1 MTPAGLYAL
10 TTVLDQLAPGKAAPR
25 APASP
30 STPGAAGAADGAKSA
45 STTATARAATAATV
59 GNAAA
64 LPLPATELPSTLPML
79 SGLAQLV
86 TRISAGDDGAA
97 ALAPVALPTPA
108 ADTAELPA
116 AIREAV
122 QQSGLFYE
130 SHLEDWVA
138 GRRSLEDV
146 LNEPQARFTQRH
158 LGELPS
164 HEALPLP
171 KSPDA
176 ATLSGTDARA
186 SDAASSSFSNAGNT
200 DATSNAKAP
209 DAWQPPRALEPIVRE
224 QLAVLAQGAASVPLV
239 PWPGQGATLEIRDE
253 ARAPGAPEDAA
264 PAFRVSLKMTLPE
277 LGRVEF
283 VLSAQGD
290 AIRVAAAADEAS
302 SRDALASRSREL
314 RDALAARA
322 LSLDAME
329 IGIHAD

>member
-10 TTVLDQLAPGKAAPR
+10 TTVLEQLTPGTVAPR
-25 APASP
+25 APAQGASG
-30 STPGAAGAADGAKSA
+30 TPGVAGKGDASKGA
-45 STTATARAATAATV
+45 ATARARTAAPI
-59 GNAAA
+59 GNPASA
-64 LPLPATELPSTLPML
+64 LPLPAAELPSTLPML

-86 TRISAGDDGAA
+86 TRISAGGDGAA

-146 LNEPQARFTQRH
+146 LNEPQARYTQRH

-171 KSPDA
+171 KTPDA
-176 ATLSGTDARA
+176 ATLPGADARA
-186 SDAASSSFSNAGNT
+186 RDAASSSFSNSGNT

-329 IGIHAD
+329 IGVHAD